1 MPRYEITKSLIESWY
16 YVQNCWEGSED
27 SAYEDSIHKIGRFDT
42 CEGFW
47 RYFSH
52 LTRPD
57 RLSSSVSLQM
67 FREDIRALWEDP
79 VNRNGGSF
87 LLKFSNKARSRTT
100 QCWEKLLLNMIGE
113 QLPSDITG
121 AVVSSK
127 ANGGLVYV
135 WHRTSSDEE
144 IKENIV
150 RGLAKAL
157 DLPDGT
163 KIDYYAFDD
172 INVTKTVKNSYQYV
186 LEGPNIR
193 KRTIHKQVA

>member
-1 MPRYEITKSLIESWY
+1 MVHPLQTAWTFYFK
-16 YVQNCWEGSED
+16 D
-27 SAYEDSIHKIGRFDT
+27 SSQQSDTQDSSYEDSIHRIGKFDT

-52 LTRPD
+52 LTKPD
-57 RLSSSVSLQM
+57 KLNPTISLQM
-67 FREDIRALWEDP
+67 FREDIKALWEDP

-87 LLKFSNKARSRTT
+87 LLKFSHKSRNRTS

-127 ANGGLVYV
+127 QNAGLVYV
-135 WHRTSSDEE
+135 WHQTARDEAL
-144 IKENIV
+144 KENIV
-150 RGLAKAL
+150 RCIAKAL

-163 KIDYYAFDD
+163 KIDYYAFEET
-172 INVTKTVKNSYQYV
+172 INITNGVKNSYQYV
-186 LEGPNIR
+186 LDGPNIK
-193 KRTIHKQVA
+193 KRVIHKQVA